1 MQIGIIGAG
10 KVGCSM
16 GKYIMEHTACKK
28 AGIRVTG
35 YAGRSKES
43 VETAAT
49 FTGTTAFGSMQDLI
63 KKSDIL
69 FITTPDDAIAAVW
82 EEMKKESMEGKTIC
96 HFSGSLSSEIFSGRK
111 ERDVYAC
118 SAHPMFAFSSKFTCY
133 KQLNNVFITMEGDK
147 KALSQMNCLFELT
160 ENPVCFITPEKKT
173 VYHAAASM
181 ASNMMIGLYEQSL
194 RMFEDCGFARE
205 EARALIKPLV
215 SDNVK
220 SFLTKTPQEAL
231 TGPIERN
238 DLDTVKKHLSVL
250 SGRERELYVNLGEIL
265 TDLAKNKYPERDYR
279 EMSGILKQQNSTD
292 ISD

>member
-16 GKYIMEHTACKK
+16 GKYIMEDAACKQ

-49 FTGTTAFGSMQDLI
+49 FTGTKAFGSMQDLI
-63 KKSDIL
+63 KESDIL
-69 FITTPDDAIAAVW
+69 FITTPDDAIITVW
-82 EEMKKESMEGKTIC
+82 EEMKKESIKRKTIC

-133 KQLNNVFITMEGDK
+133 EQLNHVFITMEGDK
-147 KALSQMNCLFELT
+147 KALEQMNRLFELT
-160 ENPVCFITPEKKT
+160 KNPVCFITPEKKT
-173 VYHAAASM
+173 LYHAAASM

-194 RMFEDCGFARE
+194 RMFEACGFGRE
-205 EARALIKPLV
+205 EARELIKPLV
-215 SDNVK
+215 SDNVN

-238 DLDTVKKHLSVL
+238 DIDTIKKHLAVL
-250 SGRERELYVNLGEIL
+250 SEQERKLYVNLGEIL
-265 TDLAKNKYPERDYR
+265 MELAKSKHPERNYR
-279 EMSGILKQQNSTD
+279 EMSELLRRIV
-292 ISD
+292 